1 MNQDKTPHPRE
12 RRAENSRHPINN
24 ALRVRTLLLV
34 AVFIL
39 FGMGLLIYQL
49 YALQLRDPER
59 YRVGAAEQ
67 QLSDEVLP
75 ATRGSIYTSTGKVLA
90 RSTTVWNIIADP
102 SRCNEAF
109 IAEAADKISELLD
122 GTVTSES
129 ILEKLSDRDSQ
140 YKVLARGVDLPT
152 KDAILEYA
160 DTERALT
167 PGAPEEEWD
176 TVLNIY
182 TEQSSTRSY
191 PYNTFLSSVLGFTD
205 ADGNGMYGLERSY
218 NDVLAGTPGRSI
230 SMQNALGYE
239 VDAADAEVHEP
250 VNGYDLHLTIDENVQ
265 AIVEKY
271 LAQAMD
277 EYSVMN
283 RGTVIVMDVNTGAIL
298 SMATVDQ
305 FDPNDPYTIQDPDL
319 AAVLADSTLTDEEI
333 DLLQS
338 RLGENEVADIVEDG
352 VLGEDEYSVLQ
363 GYLREAQW
371 KNKNVTELY
380 FPGSVFKLITAA
392 AALDSGLVDA
402 SQQYYCGGELTVN
415 PGTEWE
421 ITYHCANGDVHGWQ
435 DMAGL
440 LEESCNLYFIQLAE
454 TMSTQLFTDYYSAFG
469 LYERTGIDLPYEAA
483 GISKTKADMDQVITD
498 LYSSSFGQ
506 SQKITPIQMATAV
519 AAVVNGGYLL
529 TPYVVGSIT
538 DDSGNVIEQTQTDI
552 RRQVISEEVSAQ
564 LRTMMENNVGQGQ
577 DGYSCRNVYVAGYAI
592 GGKSGTGEQLDRS
605 KRSYDD
611 DYHKQISFAAALP
624 IDDPEYLVFAVLD
637 DPRWIKDFASM
648 IVAPMIGNIISEI
661 APYLGIPTDADFVA
675 PETVKVVNQIG
686 KGWSTA
692 QSELNKAGLK
702 HVILGSGDTITYQY
716 PYAPMEVPYGST
728 VYLYTEAETGSMT
741 TVPDAAGKTGTFA
754 GQMLHS
760 ANLNVRIS
768 GDPDGRVVSQ
778 DVAAGSSVEYGTVVT
793 LTTDTAAQEAAEPQ
807 PEADPAAEPTP
818 QEE

>member
-371 KNKNVTELY
+371 KNKSVTELY

-402 SQQYYCGGELTVN
+402 GQQYYCGGELTVN

-454 TMSTQLFTDYYSAFG
+454 TMSTQFFTDYYSAFG

-519 AAVVNGGYLL
+519 AAVANGGYLL

-754 GQMLHS
+754 EQMLHS

>member
-129 ILEKLSDRDSQ
+129 ILEKLRDRDSQ

-271 LAQAMD
+271 LSQAME

-298 SMATVDQ
+298 SMATVEQ

-371 KNKNVTELY
+371 KNKSVTELY

-402 SQQYYCGGELTVN
+402 GQQYYCGGELTVN

-421 ITYHCANGDVHGWQ
+421 IPYHCANGDVHGWQ
-435 DMAGL
+435 DMAGA

-454 TMSTQLFTDYYSAFG
+454 TMSTQFFTDYYSAFG

-483 GISKTKADMDQVITD
+483 GISKTKADMDRVITD

-564 LRTMMENNVGQGQ
+564 LRAMMENNVGQGQ

-754 GQMLHS
+754 EQMLHS

>member
-371 KNKNVTELY
+371 KNKSVTELY

-402 SQQYYCGGELTVN
+402 GQQYYCGGELTVN

-454 TMSTQLFTDYYSAFG
+454 TMSTQFFTDYYSAFG

-519 AAVVNGGYLL
+519 AAVANGGYLL

-741 TVPDAAGKTGTFA
+741 TVPDVVGKTGTFA
-754 GQMLHS
+754 EQMLHS

>member
-305 FDPNDPYTIQDPDL
+305 FDPNDPYTIQNEEL
-319 AAVLADSTLTDEEI
+319 ASILDDEQLTAEEI
-333 DLLQS
+333 DLLIS
-338 RLGENEVADIVEDG
+338 RLGEDAALPITEDG
-352 VLGEDEYSVLQ
+352 ILSEDEYTTLQ

-421 ITYHCANGDVHGWQ
+421 ITYHCANGGVHGWQ

-454 TMSTQLFTDYYSAFG
+454 TMSTQFFTDYYSAFG

-754 GQMLHS
+754 EQMLHS

>member
-371 KNKNVTELY
+371 KNKSVTELY

-454 TMSTQLFTDYYSAFG
+454 TMSTQFFTDYYSAFG

-754 GQMLHS
+754 EQMLHS